1 MKGYFNFQLKIKIQ
15 FYARLYKRSIT
26 QSCWYTYLQGLMP
39 IHCCVMQGRIDVMQL
54 LLGHDQSASMAAA
67 LSKESDKKPP
77 SLIHLALAN
86 DFPDCA
92 QW

>member
-1 MKGYFNFQLKIKIQ
+1 
-15 FYARLYKRSIT
+15 
-26 QSCWYTYLQGLMP
+26 MP

-54 LLGHDQSASMAAA
+54 LMNHDKNNTIATA
-67 LSKESDKKPP
+67 LSKENDKKPP

-92 QW
+92 EW